1 MARERRLQQ
10 QLAQVDAEE
19 VDGVFLG
26 LLRQLRA
33 DLARQGR
40 KQQALVAVLNG
51 ELQVLRPDGLRA
63 VQLALDALAVCLV
76 VCQERDLEAAEL
88 FAAVDGED
96 AVRRQAVDRLLVR
109 LVHVEDLAAL
119 LRGVFGKLRLQAAR
133 PRDVLAH
140 GLADFRLLHD
150 GLCDDVPRALQGV
163 LGSFDPLVFPAEGGR
178 DRLRTALLVAG
189 EQHAV
194 RQWLEAAFAGNLRA
208 RALLLLVGQVEV
220 LELLQLARLLDGLA
234 QLVCQLA
241 LLLNLGKDFFLALDE
256 AAQVGEA
263 LFELSQLLVLER
275 PRRLLAVAR
284 DERHR
289 IALVEQLG
297 RRLDLVRLCL
307 ELRRN
312 QRIYVFFQ
320 HGNTSFSRFQNQY
333 NPV

>member
-1 MARERRLQQ
+1 MERRT
-10 QLAQVDAEE
+10 VS
-19 VDGVFLG
+19 
-26 LLRQLRA
+26 
-33 DLARQGR
+33 
-40 KQQALVAVLNG
+40 
-51 ELQVLRPDGLRA
+51 
-63 VQLALDALAVCLV
+63 
-76 VCQERDLEAAEL
+76 AA
-88 FAAVDGED
+88 A
-96 AVRRQAVDRLLVR
+96 
-109 LVHVEDLAAL
+109 
-119 LRGVFGKLRLQAAR
+119 
-133 PRDVLAH
+133 
-140 GLADFRLLHD
+140 
-150 GLCDDVPRALQGV
+150 
-163 LGSFDPLVFPAEGGR
+163 
-178 DRLRTALLVAG
+178 
-189 EQHAV
+189 
-194 RQWLEAAFAGNLRA
+194 LRA